1 MHHVANFVR
10 RHVLWWLVA
19 VYLVAGLF
27 PQLGL
32 ASREWNLAGRF
43 PGGEQAGISQLLV
56 ALLLFIAAA
65 SIDLKELR
73 SVGERPWSLLAALVL
88 VWLGPLLVALAAAF
102 CLPMCL
108 PMCLPNDAATSIALG
123 ALLVAAMPVANS
135 SVAWTQH
142 AAGDVPWSLALV
154 VLSIVLCPWITPG
167 LLGAAHGVAGS
178 AQAERIEELVTR
190 FSGGFFMA
198 WVLAPTIL
206 GIALRQVFSA
216 ARIER
221 LRPAA
226 HFVSIVALL
235 LLNYLN
241 AALAIP
247 QFLRQPSVGVAV
259 AIAAVALAISLVG
272 VLSAWL
278 LSRSA
283 ALETPLRTALVFGLG
298 MKHTGL
304 ALSLAGAV
312 LVDQPLAILV
322 VVMATLAQH
331 LVAGALS
338 RKREATVSE

>member
-1 MHHVANFVR
+1 MHRVANFAR

-19 VYLVAGLF
+19 VYVVAGLF

-32 ASREWNLAGRF
+32 AAREWNLAGLF
-43 PGGEQAGISQLLV
+43 SGGEQAGISQLLV

-73 SVGERPWSLLAALVL
+73 TVGERPWSLLAALIL

-102 CLPMCL
+102 GLPL
-108 PMCLPNDAATSIALG
+108 CLPNDAATSIALG

-142 AAGDVPWSLALV
+142 AQGDVPWSLALV

-178 AQAERIEELVTR
+178 AQAERIAELVTR

-198 WVLAPTIL
+198 WVLAPTML
-206 GIALRQVFSA
+206 GIALRQIFSA
-216 ARIER
+216 ARIDK

-226 HFVSIVALL
+226 HIVSIVALL

-247 QFLRQPSVGVAV
+247 QFLRQPSTGVGVAIAVV
-259 AIAAVALAISLVG
+259 AVAISLVG
-272 VLSAWL
+272 VFSAWL
-278 LSRSA
+278 LGRSA
-283 ALETPLRTALVFGLG
+283 ALETPLRTALAFGLG

-338 RKREATVSE
+338 RNREAALTV